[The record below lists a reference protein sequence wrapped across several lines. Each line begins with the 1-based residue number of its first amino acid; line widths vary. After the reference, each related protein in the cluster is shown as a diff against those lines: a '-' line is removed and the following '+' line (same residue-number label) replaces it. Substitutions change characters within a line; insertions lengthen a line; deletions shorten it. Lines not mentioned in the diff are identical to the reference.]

1 MQKYTLLRHLV
12 FANFLGM
19 TEVLLKAGD
28 VGALWRAKPVLCR
41 AQLVVPAGVADG
53 GGRGKGKLPP

>member
-41 AQLVVPAGVADG
+41 VQLVVPKSAS
-53 GGRGKGKLPP
+53 